1 MTEESESSRKE
12 PSITFPPMKTARTHV
27 NEERE
32 KVSPVNS
39 SSNGEPS
46 YSKKPQNKDLINSI
60 SVLINSRLTEFRS
73 EIITMMNKNGDQSM
87 SLENRDSYYEDF
99 ETNSLPKAKK
109 GKKGDTHFDYLSALF

>member
-87 SLENRDSYYEDF
+87 SLENRGSYYEGF
-99 ETNSLPKAKK
+99 ETNNLPKAKK
-109 GKKGDTHFDYLSALF
+109 GKKGDTHFDYLSELF